1 MDSSFLKFNVDGAV
15 ARSRDK
21 GTIGV
26 MCSYNAGN
34 YDVASAMVIS
44 DRVGPPWEALACN
57 EATSLAFDMG
67 AHSA

>member
-34 YDVASAMVIS
+34 DDVASAMVIS